1 MSELRLN
8 EMEQVSGGVD
18 VIKPFTEADIRQAAI
33 GFKNQGYYD
42 KETLISVLDSLFPG
56 MKSTVKKVV
65 DLQASDAQYHA
76 PCLPP
81 HLLLQ
86 YGT

>member
-33 GFKNQGYYD
+33 GFKNQGYD
-42 KETLISVLDSLFPG
+42 RETLISVLDQLFPG

-65 DLQASDAQYHA
+65 DELFR
-76 PCLPP
+76 
-81 HLLLQ
+81 
-86 YGT
+86 